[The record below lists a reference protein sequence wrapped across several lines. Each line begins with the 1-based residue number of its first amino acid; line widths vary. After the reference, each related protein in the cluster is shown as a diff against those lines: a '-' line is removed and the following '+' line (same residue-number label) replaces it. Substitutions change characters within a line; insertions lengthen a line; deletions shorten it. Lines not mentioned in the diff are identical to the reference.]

1 MTQWILNHFAR
12 LFQVQNLIIEKEDVA
27 ISPLKKTQFYETT
40 ASIESTDL
48 QKKYELLNRGLFY
61 LCFSMVF
68 ISFLLRIFKEL
79 QITNFID
86 SMVAGFKVK
95 HWKPRILPNPWVLL
109 SSWFRSKRSR
119 WNDVVF
125 IIHLRSQNHYHLTF
139 ACYHSLTSSTLRLF

>member
-1 MTQWILNHFAR
+1 MAN
-12 LFQVQNLIIEKEDVA
+12 N
-27 ISPLKKTQFYETT
+27 PLKKTQFYETT

-48 QKKYELLNRGLFY
+48 QKKYELLNRGLFD

-95 HWKPRILPNPWVLL
+95 H
-109 SSWFRSKRSR
+109 
-119 WNDVVF
+119 
-125 IIHLRSQNHYHLTF
+125 
-139 ACYHSLTSSTLRLF
+139 